1 MPNTNGHGSSGATEQ
16 VALYLRVSSEEQ
28 RDRETIEIQ
37 RDFLEQYRN
46 LYELEV
52 ADIYKD
58 DGISGTIPLHE
69 RVEGRRL
76 LDDAKTGRFD
86 AVLVYKLDRLGRSLL
101 VIVDAHDRL
110 QTAGVS
116 LRSATE
122 PIDTSNPSGRL
133 IFQMLASFAEYDR
146 ERIRERT
153 RAGMHRAY
161 RSGRNMGVVPYGYRA
176 DEHGRLQVVAEEAEL
191 VREVVSN
198 VAGGSTLYAEAKRL
212 NDLGIPAPGWRYV
225 GGKRRPGSRAWSVTT
240 VSRFVHGRVYA
251 GTHEVRI
258 NGGEGLIEQPCPIIV
273 ESALQKRALAALTQ
287 NKRYPNRKGDRNYL
301 LSGLVKCE
309 VCGSACTGHPATRK
323 GKRYYY
329 YVCRGSRTNNFGK
342 GRPHRPPF
350 LNAEWLEGFV
360 WADVRRFLRDP
371 GEVLE
376 RVREQLGS
384 EDTGEELEAR
394 REELERR
401 LAGKQAEKDRYVRA
415 YAQEH
420 ISEEELDLYLAD
432 LKNQTDNIRL
442 LLASVE
448 ADLSQRRERMELTE
462 TTRAW
467 LAVLRQRLAEVEEET
482 EEAFR
487 ARRQLVKFLVAG
499 ITAGNRR
506 EDGSAEIRITYR
518 FGPPSGAS
526 DESQDLLSGDYS
538 SVGSLMNGNLS

>member
-1 MPNTNGHGSSGATEQ
+1 
-16 VALYLRVSSEEQ
+16 
-28 RDRETIEIQ
+28 
-37 RDFLEQYRN
+37 
-46 LYELEV
+46 
-52 ADIYKD
+52 
-58 DGISGTIPLHE
+58 
-69 RVEGRRL
+69 VE
-76 LDDAKTGRFD
+76 
-86 AVLVYKLDRLGRSLL
+86 
-101 VIVDAHDRL
+101 
-110 QTAGVS
+110 
-116 LRSATE
+116 
-122 PIDTSNPSGRL
+122 P
-133 IFQMLASFAEYDR
+133 
-146 ERIRERT
+146 
-153 RAGMHRAY
+153 
-161 RSGRNMGVVPYGYRA
+161 
-176 DEHGRLQVVAEEAEL
+176 
-191 VREVVSN
+191 
-198 VAGGSTLYAEAKRL
+198 
-212 NDLGIPAPGWRYV
+212 
-225 GGKRRPGSRAWSVTT
+225 
-240 VSRFVHGRVYA
+240 
-251 GTHEVRI
+251 
-258 NGGEGLIEQPCPIIV
+258 
-273 ESALQKRALAALTQ
+273 ALQKRALAALTQ

-350 LNAEWLEGFV
+350 LNAGWLEGLV
-360 WADVRRFLRDP
+360 WGDVRRFLKDP

-376 RVREQLGS
+376 RMRAQLGS

-394 REELERR
+394 RVELERR

-482 EEAFR
+482 QEAFR

-506 EDGSAEIRITYR
+506 KDGSAEIRITYR
-518 FGPPSGAS
+518 FGQPGGAS
-526 DESQDLLSGDYS
+526 DDSQDLLAEDYS

>member
-1 MPNTNGHGSSGATEQ
+1 
-16 VALYLRVSSEEQ
+16 
-28 RDRETIEIQ
+28 
-37 RDFLEQYRN
+37 
-46 LYELEV
+46 
-52 ADIYKD
+52 
-58 DGISGTIPLHE
+58 
-69 RVEGRRL
+69 
-76 LDDAKTGRFD
+76 
-86 AVLVYKLDRLGRSLL
+86 
-101 VIVDAHDRL
+101 
-110 QTAGVS
+110 
-116 LRSATE
+116 
-122 PIDTSNPSGRL
+122 
-133 IFQMLASFAEYDR
+133 
-146 ERIRERT
+146 
-153 RAGMHRAY
+153 
-161 RSGRNMGVVPYGYRA
+161 
-176 DEHGRLQVVAEEAEL
+176 
-191 VREVVSN
+191 
-198 VAGGSTLYAEAKRL
+198 
-212 NDLGIPAPGWRYV
+212 
-225 GGKRRPGSRAWSVTT
+225 
-240 VSRFVHGRVYA
+240 
-251 GTHEVRI
+251 
-258 NGGEGLIEQPCPIIV
+258 
-273 ESALQKRALAALTQ
+273 
-287 NKRYPNRKGDRNYL
+287 
-301 LSGLVKCE
+301 
-309 VCGSACTGHPATRK
+309 
-323 GKRYYY
+323 
-329 YVCRGSRTNNFGK
+329 
-342 GRPHRPPF
+342 
-350 LNAEWLEGFV
+350 V

-518 FGPPSGAS
+518 FEPPGGAS